1 MIATTMMTVFDT
13 PPGGAAPSFDDMD
26 VPFPPAAV
34 VVLEPDPVFPVVA
47 LPVVWDNPDEP
58 VWLLPLLSVVEPV
71 ADAPVDAGLSTA
83 PVLV

>member
-1 MIATTMMTVFDT
+1 M
-13 PPGGAAPSFDDMD
+13 
-26 VPFPPAAV
+26 